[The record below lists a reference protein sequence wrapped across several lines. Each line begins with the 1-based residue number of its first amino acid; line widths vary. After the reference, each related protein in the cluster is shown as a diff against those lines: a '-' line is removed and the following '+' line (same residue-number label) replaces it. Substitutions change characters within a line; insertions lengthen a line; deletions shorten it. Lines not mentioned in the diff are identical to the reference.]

1 MIFPR
6 FFEPNPTGVKWH
18 TETANEF
25 WGEGNRNVEKSES
38 LGAFESGR
46 TLRQKVN
53 PGDSLGIGKVFQ
65 GELIT
70 VIS

>member
-1 MIFPR
+1 MK
-6 FFEPNPTGVKWH
+6 N
-18 TETANEF
+18 
-25 WGEGNRNVEKSES
+25 SES

>member
-1 MIFPR
+1 M
-6 FFEPNPTGVKWH
+6 EN
-18 TETANEF
+18 
-25 WGEGNRNVEKSES
+25 SES

-46 TLRQKVN
+46 TLRQKVH

-65 GELIT
+65 GQLVT